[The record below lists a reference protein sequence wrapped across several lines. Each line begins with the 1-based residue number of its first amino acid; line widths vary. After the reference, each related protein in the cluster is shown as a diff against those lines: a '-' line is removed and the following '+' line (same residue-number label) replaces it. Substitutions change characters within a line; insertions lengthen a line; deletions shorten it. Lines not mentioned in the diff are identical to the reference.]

1 MCLVTRLAESKDTK
15 SLAKLELVTEQKPL
29 GVLVTDNLNCNKH
42 VAHVCKKDNKGTSDN
57 SVMDQCKN
65 ACPLISSDNCS
76 VPLFR

>member
-29 GVLVTDNLNCNKH
+29 GVLVTDNLNWNKN
-42 VAHVCKKDNKGTSDN
+42 VAHVCKNNKGTSDN
-57 SVMDQCKN
+57 SLMDPCKN
-65 ACPLISSDNCS
+65 VCPLRSRDICF